1 MKTET
6 KEILAIIIDSIEEY
20 RNELAERPDVKKLSP
35 KYQQGLQDGMLLI
48 IKRLEAII
56 NG

>member
-20 RNELAERPDVKKLSP
+20 RNELAERSDVQKLSP

-48 IKRLEAII
+48 IKRLEATI
-56 NG
+56 NE

>member
-20 RNELAERPDVKKLSP
+20 RNELAERSDVQKLSP

-48 IKRLEAII
+48 IKRLEAVI